1 MARVQGSAF
10 GICFL
15 ALLTCAAATSTGGY
29 YYGHRRL
36 SEASSVGL
44 GRQLLTTSYY
54 YGGHRKLSTYYY
66 GLGNQHRRLQENA
79 PFSVRPLFGN
89 SFMPAAQ
96 GGAADVPVPQFLTR
110 QLQGAGRQLTTYYY
124 SNRRL
129 QSRQLSTYYYGT
141 HL

>member
-1 MARVQGSAF
+1 MGFLSAADVARFPRRSLPPLTSIAPSSTSLPSFHVQ
-10 GICFL
+10 
-15 ALLTCAAATSTGGY
+15 
-29 YYGHRRL
+29 
-36 SEASSVGL
+36 
-44 GRQLLTTSYY
+44 SYY